1 MHPHAMSMTE
11 EEMMPAIAETNSLF
25 EIDAEL
31 DDLME
36 AIQEEITSNGDASP
50 MLLDRFQEFCKAHGE
65 KVDRIGRFVRS
76 MEARTQFCRS
86 EAQRLSDRAR
96 AAESK
101 TLRTKSM
108 VLYYLKSRNLKK
120 IEGIEFTLRA
130 QTNSQDSVI
139 IHDEAQLP
147 IEYKT
152 VGIAINGGLWSAI
165 LDVLPDELKRTLKG
179 AVKDSTPDN
188 DAIKRAVARQE
199 QVPGAQVKRGEHLRV
214 A

>member
-1 MHPHAMSMTE
+1 
-11 EEMMPAIAETNSLF
+11 MPAIVETNSLF

-36 AIQEEITSNGDASP
+36 AIQEEITSNGEPSAA
-50 MLLDRFQEFCKAHGE
+50 LLDRFQEFCKAHGE

-86 EAQRLSDRAR
+86 EVQRLSDRAR
-96 AAESK
+96 SAESK

-139 IHDEAQLP
+139 IHDEEQIP

-152 VGIAINGGLWSAI
+152 IGIAINGGLWNAI
-165 LDVLPDELKRTLKG
+165 LDVVPDELRRALKG

-188 DAIKRAVARQE
+188 DAIKRAAMRQE

>member
-1 MHPHAMSMTE
+1 MST
-11 EEMMPAIAETNSLF
+11 IAATNSLF

-36 AIQEEITSNGDASP
+36 AIQEEIASNGKASTE
-50 MLLDRFQEFCKAHGE
+50 LIEQFQEFCKAHGE
-65 KVDRIGRFVRS
+65 KVDRIGSFVRS
-76 MEARTQFCRS
+76 MEARTQYCRS

-108 VLYYLKSRNLKK
+108 VLYYLKTRNLKK
-120 IEGIEFTLRA
+120 LEGIEFTLRA
-130 QTNSQDSVI
+130 QSNSQDSVV
-139 IHDEAQLP
+139 IHDEEQIP

-152 VGIAINGGLWSAI
+152 VGVAINGAVWNEI
-165 LDVLPDELKRTLKG
+165 LDVLPEELKRALKG
-179 AVKDSTPDN
+179 AVRDSAPDN
-188 DAIKRAVARQE
+188 EAIKRAAARNE
-199 QVPGAQVKRGEHLRV
+199 QVPGAEVRRGEHLRV

>member
-1 MHPHAMSMTE
+1 MIK

-36 AIQEEITSNGDASP
+36 AIQEEITSNGEASAA
-50 MLLDRFQEFCKAHGE
+50 LLDRFQEFCKAHGD

-76 MEARTQFCRS
+76 MEARTQLCRS

-130 QTNSQDSVI
+130 QTNPQDSVI
-139 IHDEAQLP
+139 IHDEEQIPL
-147 IEYKT
+147 EYKT
-152 VGIAINGGLWSAI
+152 VGVAINGGLWNAV
-165 LDVLPDELKRTLKG
+165 LDVVPDELRRALKG

-188 DAIKRAVARQE
+188 DAIKRAAARQE
-199 QVPGAQVKRGEHLRV
+199 RVPGAQVKRGEHLRV